1 MTTPAL
7 PPLRRALEIAHFA
20 RRQRGTRFV
29 AVLGGTVPLSRL
41 LLDVQLVA
49 AYGLLGVIVARR
61 SALDTG
67 SLASLAAEGVPLT
80 ACRPDPVALQA
91 VFERQQLPVVLVDA
105 PKSPALG
112 LLERI
117 AGRVAQAIQAR
128 RLILIRT
135 RSAAVY
141 PRSHL
146 LAAEAAGLH
155 AAVPPAQQAEL
166 RYVADR
172 LADGIAGVVLL
183 PAVAGSLFEELFTH
197 HGAGVLIGDP
207 TDEAIRPATLA
218 DAADIGLLLKAEM
231 QRGVVRAADD
241 RAIAASVHQH
251 LVYTMDGLVVGTAR
265 LAPHGD
271 WAEMSRFATLP
282 RYRGR
287 GRARQLG
294 EALIKRGIELGYRH
308 LFALSVDAR
317 MWAFFESLGFSSIER
332 GALPASWQA
341 GYDFDRPSRAF
352 HRVID
357 PAAAQSTTKP

>member
-1 MTTPAL
+1 MKPPAL
-7 PPLRRALEIAHFA
+7 TPLRRALEIAHFA
-20 RRQRGTRFV
+20 RQQRDTRFV
-29 AVLGGTVPLSRL
+29 AVLGGAVPLSRL

-61 SALDTG
+61 NAVDTG
-67 SLASLAAEGVPLT
+67 SLASLAAEGLPLQ
-80 ACRPDPVALQA
+80 ACHPDPAALQA
-91 VFERQQLPVVLVDA
+91 VFAQHRLPVVLVDA
-105 PKSPALG
+105 PESPALG

-117 AGRVAQAIQAR
+117 AGRIARDIQAR
-128 RLILIRT
+128 RLILVRT
-135 RSAAVY
+135 PPADTAY

-146 LAAEAAGLH
+146 LAAEAAALIDT
-155 AAVPPAQQAEL
+155 APAAQQAEL
-166 RYVADR
+166 RYVAAR
-172 LADGIAGVVLL
+172 LSEGINGVVLL

-207 TDEAIRPATLA
+207 SVERIRPATLA

-265 LAPHGD
+265 LAPHGE

-287 GRARQLG
+287 GHARRLG
-294 EALIKRGIELGYRH
+294 KALFARSVELGYRH
-308 LFALSVDAR
+308 LFALSINER
-317 MWAFFESLGFSSIER
+317 MWAFFESLGFASIDR
-332 GALPASWQA
+332 RALPASWQA
-341 GYDFDRPSRAF
+341 GYDFERPSRAF
-352 HRVID
+352 HRAL
-357 PAAAQSTTKP
+357 PPRQP